1 MEKVILIVI
10 TALGSLGSKYGG
22 LALDAFEAWITKSE
36 TLIDNALFYN
46 AVKLVKAWEPKNA
59 PVE

>member
-1 MEKVILIVI
+1 MEKIILIII
-10 TALGSLGSKYGG
+10 TALGSLGGTYSG
-22 LALDAFEAWITKSE
+22 LALDAFEAWITKST

-46 AVKLVKAWEPKNA
+46 AVKYVKAWEPKNP